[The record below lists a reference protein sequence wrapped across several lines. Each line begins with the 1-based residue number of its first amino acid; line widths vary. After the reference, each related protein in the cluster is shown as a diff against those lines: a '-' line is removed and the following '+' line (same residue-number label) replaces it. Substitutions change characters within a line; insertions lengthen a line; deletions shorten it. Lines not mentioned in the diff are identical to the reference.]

1 MTKQNF
7 FAIII
12 IERKIKGEKGMAK
25 VSFSSLKL
33 KVKEDIEEIYIGD
46 KKVEVKTYI
55 STEELNDMIQAVVEQ
70 ATTSTIYND
79 FLGNCILADYIVMT
93 YTNLSFTDTQKSDL
107 LKLYDILKTNNV
119 IDAVFDA
126 IGSDGKNRILIA
138 YDKIITEYKKYT
150 YSVKGLTDQILQ
162 FAPKSASEITEQ
174 LKNFDVE
181 KYSQIM
187 EMAQGTSI
195 QFERS

>member
-1 MTKQNF
+1 
-7 FAIII
+7 
-12 IERKIKGEKGMAK
+12 MAK

-46 KKVEVKTYI
+46 KKIEVKTYI
-55 STEELNDMIQAVVEQ
+55 STEELNDMIQAIVEQ
-70 ATTSTIYND
+70 STTSTIYND

-93 YTNLSFTDTQKSDL
+93 HTNLSFTDTQKSDL
-107 LKLYDILKTNNV
+107 LKLFDILKTNNV
-119 IDAVFDA
+119 IDIVFDA
-126 IGSDGKNRILIA
+126 IGSEEIDRIFKA
-138 YDKIITEYKKYT
+138 YEFVITEYKKYI

-162 FAPKSASEITEQ
+162 FAPKSANDIAEQ
-174 LKNFDVE
+174 LKDFDID

-187 EMAQGTSI
+187 EMAKGTGI

>member
-1 MTKQNF
+1 
-7 FAIII
+7 
-12 IERKIKGEKGMAK
+12 MAK

-55 STEELNDMIQAVVEQ
+55 STEEFNDMIQAVVEQ

-79 FLGNCILADYIVMT
+79 FLGNCILADSIVMT
-93 YTNLSFTDTQKSDL
+93 HTNLSFTDAQKSDL
-107 LKLYDILKTNNV
+107 LKLFDILKTNGVMNA
-119 IDAVFDA
+119 ILDA
-126 IGSDGKNRILIA
+126 IGSEEMDRILKA
-138 YDKIITEYKKYT
+138 YELVVTEYKKYT

-162 FAPKSASEITEQ
+162 FAPKSANDIAEQ
-174 LKNFDVE
+174 LKDFDVD

-187 EMAQGTSI
+187 EMAKGTGI

>member
-1 MTKQNF
+1 
-7 FAIII
+7 
-12 IERKIKGEKGMAK
+12 MAK

-46 KKVEVKTYI
+46 KKIEVKTYI

-70 ATTSTIYND
+70 STTSTIYND

-93 YTNLSFTDTQKSDL
+93 HTNLSFTDTQKSDL
-107 LKLYDILKTNNV
+107 LKLYDILKTNNIV
-119 IDAVFDA
+119 DIVFDA
-126 IGSDGKNRILIA
+126 IGSEEMDRILKA
-138 YDKIITEYKKYT
+138 YEFVVTEYKKYT

-162 FAPKSASEITEQ
+162 FAPKSANDIAEQ
-174 LKNFDVE
+174 LKDFDVD

-187 EMAQGTSI
+187 EMAKGTGI

>member
-1 MTKQNF
+1 
-7 FAIII
+7 
-12 IERKIKGEKGMAK
+12 MAK

-126 IGSDGKNRILIA
+126 IGSDGMNRILIA
-138 YDKIITEYKKYT
+138 YDKIVTEYKKYT

-162 FAPKSASEITEQ
+162 FAPKSASDITEQ

-187 EMAQGTSI
+187 EMAQGTGI